1 MLTLLYIMI
10 YGYNTL
16 SYMKARQTVMFSCH
30 SSAGNHVACFYY
42 GFINHYDWR
51 KMLLVVDFEDTDG

>member
-16 SYMKARQTVMFSCH
+16 SYMQARHTVMFACH
-30 SSAGNHVACFYY
+30 SGAGNHVACFYY
-42 GFINHYDWR
+42 GFINHYDLC
-51 KMLLVVDFEDTDG
+51 KTQLVFDFEDTDG